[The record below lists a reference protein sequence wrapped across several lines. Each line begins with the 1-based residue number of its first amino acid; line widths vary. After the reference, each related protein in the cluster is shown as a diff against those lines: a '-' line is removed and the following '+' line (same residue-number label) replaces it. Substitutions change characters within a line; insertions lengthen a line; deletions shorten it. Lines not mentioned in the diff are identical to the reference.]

1 MLRLGLVLSL
11 IAVGIYYALQSPFYA
26 LLFYVGNAYFRPE
39 DWVWHD
45 FVGSLKLSLV
55 IGIYVLIFSVFSRHR
70 FIWDGRIALLWAFL
84 GFSTLSAALSD
95 YAVLSVPYLLDF
107 LKVIVIT
114 YLIIVLV
121 TDFAKFRLVVLVM
134 VLSLG
139 ILQAKQGWF
148 YLLTSPGWPNYNPV
162 PFLGDNNGTA
172 LGMLMLVPLIGM
184 LRQTTENRWAK
195 YFFGMMLIGCL
206 YRALSTYSRGGFLAA
221 IAMGG
226 VWWLRSYRKLQGLV
240 VMLLMLAI
248 IVPMLPSTFWNR
260 MSTIQTYEE
269 EQDKSALAR
278 LHYWSTA
285 IDMAAANPILG
296 VGFRTYND
304 AYNAYDSSGGA
315 YGPWR
320 AVHNSFLG
328 VLAEVGYIGFF
339 LYVAIILAAFRA
351 CAQVRK
357 LAIRNAVLP
366 DLGRAA
372 IALEASVVAFVVGAN
387 FLTFH
392 YNEMIW
398 HIIGLSTV
406 LRRLA
411 IQQTEHLSSR
421 AQPLTP
427 QPGAF
432 RDPAAA

>member
-1 MLRLGLVLSL
+1 M
-11 IAVGIYYALQSPFYA
+11 AVGIYYALHSPFYA
-26 LLFYVGNAYFRPE
+26 LLFYLGNAYFRPE

-45 FVGSLKLSLV
+45 FVGSLRLSLV
-55 IGIYVLIFSVFSRHR
+55 IGIYVLVFSLFSRYR
-70 FIWDGRIALLWAFL
+70 FIWDGRIVLLWAFL
-84 GFSTLSAALSD
+84 ALSTLSATLSD
-95 YAVLSVPYLLDF
+95 HAVLSLSYLLDF
-107 LKVIVIT
+107 VKVILMT
-114 YLIIVLV
+114 YLIIVLT

-139 ILQAKQGWF
+139 TLQAKQGWF
-148 YLLTSPGWPNYNPV
+148 YLLTSPGWPNDNPV

-206 YRALSTYSRGGFLAA
+206 YRALSTYSRGGFLAV

-226 VWWLRSYRKLQGLV
+226 VWWLRSYRKLQGLM
-240 VMLLMLAI
+240 VMIMVLAI
-248 IVPMLPSTFWNR
+248 IVPMLPSAFWNR

-269 EQDKSALAR
+269 EEDKSAIAR

-296 VGFRTYND
+296 VGFRIYND
-304 AYNAYDSSGGA
+304 AYNTYDSSGGA

-320 AVHNSFLG
+320 SVHNSFLG
-328 VLAEVGYIGFF
+328 VLAEVGYVGFF
-339 LYVAIILAAFRA
+339 LFVAIILAAFRA
-351 CAQVRK
+351 CAQVRR
-357 LAIRNAVLP
+357 LAFRNAVLS
-366 DLGRAA
+366 DFGRAA
-372 IALEASVVAFVVGAN
+372 IALEASVVAFVVGGS

-398 HIIGLSTV
+398 HVIGLSTV

-411 IQQTEHLSSR
+411 IQQTEHVSSR
-421 AQPLTP
+421 AQPLRP
-427 QPGAF
+427 QPAPL
-432 RDPAAA
+432 RDPFAA

>member
-1 MLRLGLVLSL
+1 MLRLGIVLSL
-11 IAVGIYYALQSPFYA
+11 MVVGIYYALQSPFYA
-26 LLFYVGNAYFRPE
+26 LLFYLGNAYFRPE

-45 FVGSLKLSLV
+45 FVRSLRLSLV
-55 IGIYVLIFSVFSRHR
+55 IGIYVLVYSLLYHR
-70 FIWDGRIALLWAFL
+70 RIIWNGRIALLWAFL
-84 GFSTLSAALSD
+84 GLSMLSAALSD
-95 YAVLSVPYLLDF
+95 YALLSVSYTLDF
-107 LKVIVIT
+107 LKVIVTT
-114 YLIIVLV
+114 YLIILLV

-148 YLLTSPGWPNYNPV
+148 YLLTSPGWANDNPV

-172 LGMLMLVPLIGM
+172 LGMLMLVPLIGL
-184 LRQTTENRWAK
+184 LRQTTDNKWAK
-195 YFFGMMLIGCL
+195 YFFGMMLVGCL

-240 VMLLMLAI
+240 VMMLILAI
-248 IVPMLPSTFWNR
+248 VVPMLPSAFWNR

-269 EQDKSALAR
+269 EEDKSALSR

-296 VGFRTYND
+296 VGFRAYND

-315 YGPWR
+315 YGPWKS
-320 AVHNSFLG
+320 VHNSFLG
-328 VLAEVGYIGFF
+328 VLAEVGYPGLF
-339 LYVAIILAAFRA
+339 LYLAILVAALRG
-351 CAQVRK
+351 CAQVRR
-357 LAIRNAVLP
+357 LAFRNAVLS
-366 DLGRAA
+366 DFGRAA
-372 IALEASVVAFVVGAN
+372 VALEGSLVAFIVGGT
-387 FLTFH
+387 FLSFH

-406 LRRLA
+406 LRWLA
-411 IQQTEHLSSR
+411 IQHTEHQSSR
-421 AQPLTP
+421 AQPLRP
-427 QPGAF
+427 EPDPL